1 MNMTTNS
8 LHSVALYE
16 TTLINLRILR
26 SLEPGFRLDTTQRL
40 FRVHQKRSQL
50 VPTWFQ
56 RWWSSQDRR
65 SDVSRI
71 QLLYHQAHQCTE
83 STDGPSKK
91 RMTEYIRESVEG
103 LKNLQTTYR
112 TDLTMTALID
122 VILDQIKHQDPF
134 TQLQEPSME

>member
-1 MNMTTNS
+1 MKSNI
-8 LHSVALYE
+8 HSVALYE

-50 VPTWFQ
+50 VPTWFT

-71 QLLYHQAHQCTE
+71 QLLFHQAHQCSENTE
-83 STDGPSKK
+83 GASKK
-91 RMTEYIRESVEG
+91 RMIEYIRDSVEG

-122 VILDQIKHQDPF
+122 VILDQIKHQDPL
-134 TQLQEPSME
+134 THAQYTE

>member
-1 MNMTTNS
+1 MKSNIHNM
-8 LHSVALYE
+8 ALYE

-40 FRVHQKRSQL
+40 FQVHQKRSQL
-50 VPTWFQ
+50 VPTWFT

-71 QLLYHQAHQCTE
+71 QLLFHQAHQCSENTE
-83 STDGPSKK
+83 GASKK
-91 RMTEYIRESVEG
+91 RMIEYIRDSVEG

-122 VILDQIKHQDPF
+122 VILDQIKHQDPL
-134 TQLQEPSME
+134 THAQYTE

>member
-1 MNMTTNS
+1 MKSNIHNM
-8 LHSVALYE
+8 ALYE

-50 VPTWFQ
+50 VPTWFT

-71 QLLYHQAHQCTE
+71 QLLFHQAHQCSENTE
-83 STDGPSKK
+83 GASKK
-91 RMTEYIRESVEG
+91 RMIEYIRDSVEG

-122 VILDQIKHQDPF
+122 VILDQIKHQDPL
-134 TQLQEPSME
+134 TQTQYTE